1 MKKQYLTF
9 IILFIVIFTGCKT
22 VSGEYQVEYNIQIQ
36 KDGTATWTITQTGTS
51 IQASPITLYNTFNGK
66 VTSIVEKAENKTG
79 RAMEI
84 ANPKIDI
91 NVLGSYTVVKYQ
103 FDWINFSKTE
113 NTKIIVGDVFEVENF
128 FQNLLGEG
136 TVCITYPPQY
146 KVESVSPPP
155 HQQNESLQMLEWY
168 GTKDFKTGEPSII
181 LKEKSAPQEPGD
193 VIKQNA
199 VLIISLTALSI
210 VIPLTIYTIKNQRKK
225 REKLSTE
232 KPEHPIVPQM
242 ESDENKI
249 IRLLKSAGGSLYQS
263 EITKQTKFSRAKT
276 SKLLG
281 ALENKGI
288 IKRYRKGR
296 DKIVTLTKEQATRQK
311 DFSEV

>member
-1 MKKQYLTF
+1 
-9 IILFIVIFTGCKT
+9 
-22 VSGEYQVEYNIQIQ
+22 
-36 KDGTATWTITQTGTS
+36 
-51 IQASPITLYNTFNGK
+51 
-66 VTSIVEKAENKTG
+66 VEKAENKTG

-168 GTKDFKTGEPSII
+168 GTKDFKIGEPSII
-181 LKEKSAPQEPGD
+181 LKEKTASESAD
-193 VIKQNA
+193 IIKQNA
-199 VLIISLTALSI
+199 ILIVSLAVLSI
-210 VIPLTIYTIKNQRKK
+210 AIPLTIYTITHQKK
-225 REKLSTE
+225 RKISTE
-232 KPEHPIVPQM
+232 KQEQPIVPQM
-242 ESDENKI
+242 ESDEDKI

>member
-1 MKKQYLTF
+1 MKKHYLTF
-9 IILFIVIFTGCKT
+9 IILLILIFIECKT

-66 VTSIVEKAENKTG
+66 VTLIMEKAENKTG

-181 LKEKSAPQEPGD
+181 LKEKTASESAD
-193 VIKQNA
+193 IIKQNA
-199 VLIISLTALSI
+199 ILIISLAVLSI
-210 VIPLTIYTIKNQRKK
+210 AIPLTVYTITHQKK
-225 REKLSTE
+225 RKISTGKQE
-232 KPEHPIVPQM
+232 QPIVPQM
-242 ESDENKI
+242 ESDEDKI

>member
-1 MKKQYLTF
+1 MKHYLTF
-9 IILFIVIFTGCKT
+9 IILLILIFIECKT

-66 VTSIVEKAENKTG
+66 VTLIMEKAENKTS

-103 FDWINFSKTE
+103 FDWINFSKIE

-181 LKEKSAPQEPGD
+181 LKEKTASESAD
-193 VIKQNA
+193 IIKQNA
-199 VLIISLTALSI
+199 ILIVSLAALSI
-210 VIPLTIYTIKNQRKK
+210 AIPLTVYTITHQKK
-225 REKLSTE
+225 RKISTE
-232 KPEHPIVPQM
+232 KQEQPIVPQM
-242 ESDENKI
+242 ESDEDKI

-263 EITKQTKFSRAKT
+263 EITK
-276 SKLLG
+276 
-281 ALENKGI
+281 
-288 IKRYRKGR
+288 
-296 DKIVTLTKEQATRQK
+296 
-311 DFSEV
+311 

>member
-1 MKKQYLTF
+1 MKKHYLTF
-9 IILFIVIFTGCKT
+9 IILLIVIFTECKT
-22 VSGEYQVEYNIQIQ
+22 VSSEYRVEYNIQIQ
-36 KDGTATWTITQTGTS
+36 KDGTATWTITQTGTN

-66 VTSIVEKAENKTG
+66 VTLIMEKAENKTG

-168 GTKDFKTGEPSII
+168 GTKDFKIGEPSII
-181 LKEKSAPQEPGD
+181 LKEKIASESAD
-193 VIKQNA
+193 IIKQNA
-199 VLIISLTALSI
+199 ILIVSLAVLSI
-210 VIPLTIYTIKNQRKK
+210 AIPLTIYTITHQKK
-225 REKLSTE
+225 RRKISTE
-232 KPEHPIVPQM
+232 KQEQPIVPQM
-242 ESDENKI
+242 ESDEDKI

>member
-1 MKKQYLTF
+1 
-9 IILFIVIFTGCKT
+9 
-22 VSGEYQVEYNIQIQ
+22 
-36 KDGTATWTITQTGTS
+36 
-51 IQASPITLYNTFNGK
+51 
-66 VTSIVEKAENKTG
+66 
-79 RAMEI
+79 
-84 ANPKIDI
+84 
-91 NVLGSYTVVKYQ
+91 
-103 FDWINFSKTE
+103 
-113 NTKIIVGDVFEVENF
+113 
-128 FQNLLGEG
+128 
-136 TVCITYPPQY
+136 
-146 KVESVSPPP
+146 
-155 HQQNESLQMLEWY
+155 MLEWY

-193 VIKQNA
+193 IIKQNA

-210 VIPLTIYTIKNQRKK
+210 VILLTIYTIKNQKK
-225 REKLSTE
+225 KEKPSTE

-242 ESDENKI
+242 ESDEDKI

>member
-9 IILFIVIFTGCKT
+9 IILLILIFIECKT

-66 VTSIVEKAENKTG
+66 VTLIMEKAENKTG

-113 NTKIIVGDVFEVENF
+113 NTKIIVGDIFEVENF

-168 GTKDFKTGEPSII
+168 GTKDFKIGEPSII
-181 LKEKSAPQEPGD
+181 LKEKTASESAD
-193 VIKQNA
+193 IIKQNA
-199 VLIISLTALSI
+199 ILIVSLAVLSI
-210 VIPLTIYTIKNQRKK
+210 AIPLTIYTITHQKK
-225 REKLSTE
+225 RRKISTE
-232 KPEHPIVPQM
+232 KQEQPIVPQM
-242 ESDENKI
+242 ESDEDKI

>member
-1 MKKQYLTF
+1 MKKHYLTF
-9 IILFIVIFTGCKT
+9 IILLILIFIECKT

-66 VTSIVEKAENKTG
+66 VTLIMEKAENKTG

-168 GTKDFKTGEPSII
+168 GTKDFKIGEPSII
-181 LKEKSAPQEPGD
+181 LKEKTASESAD
-193 VIKQNA
+193 IIKQNA
-199 VLIISLTALSI
+199 ILIVSLAVLSI
-210 VIPLTIYTIKNQRKK
+210 AVPLTIYTITHQKK
-225 REKLSTE
+225 RRKISTE
-232 KPEHPIVPQM
+232 KQEQPIVPQM
-242 ESDENKI
+242 ESDEDKI